1 MDAPPTPTPAPSRT
15 WTVLSL
21 IEWSQ
26 SHLQEHGFDE
36 ARLHAELLLAH
47 VLGLVRLDL
56 YLQFD
61 RLLTPAELAAYR
73 ALFKRRLTHEPL
85 QYILGETAF
94 MGLTMFVERGVLIPR
109 PETELLVELALQII
123 NKKEGGGRA
132 QVLDIGTGSGN
143 IAVALG
149 HHAPGAQI
157 IGIDVSPEAIAVAA
171 RNVERHKLGNVGLQV
186 LDVFSGLFAGRD
198 LDLIVSNPPYIS
210 REQFT
215 TLEPEVRDFEPRG
228 ALTDDGDGMVFH
240 RRLAPLTLELLRS
253 GGEVLFEIGFGQDT
267 DVARLLT
274 GCGYNAVRVTR
285 DYAGIPRVV
294 HGVKSKARGG
304 TDTCVW

>member
-1 MDAPPTPTPAPSRT
+1 MDARPTPAPAPSHT

-26 SHLQEHGFDE
+26 RYLQERGFDE

-47 VLGLVRLDL
+47 VLGLLRLDL

-61 RLLTPAELAAYR
+61 RPLTPAELAAYR

-85 QYILGETAF
+85 QYIVGETGF
-94 MGLTMFVERGVLIPR
+94 MGLTMVVERGVLIPR
-109 PETELLVELALQII
+109 PETELLVEMALEII
-123 NKKEGGGRA
+123 KKKEGGGA

-157 IGIDVSPEAIAVAA
+157 FGIDISPEAIAVAA
-171 RNVERHKLGNVGLQV
+171 RNIERHGLGNVAVQA
-186 LDVFSGLFAGRD
+186 LDVFSGLFDGRD
-198 LDLIVSNPPYIS
+198 LDLIVSNPPYVS
-210 REQFT
+210 REQFAA
-215 TLEPEVRDFEPRG
+215 LEPEVRDFEPRG
-228 ALTDDGDGMVFH
+228 ALTDDGDGMSFY
-240 RRLAPLTLELLRS
+240 RRLAPLALELLRP

-267 DVARLLT
+267 DIARLFN
-274 GCGYNAVRVTR
+274 GCGYREVGVTR
-285 DYAGIPRVV
+285 DYAGIPRVI
-294 HGVKSKARGG
+294 HGVKSQKA
-304 TDTCVW
+304 

>member
-1 MDAPPTPTPAPSRT
+1 MDARPTPTPTPSRT

-26 SHLQEHGFDE
+26 LYLQERGFDE

-47 VLGLVRLDL
+47 VLGWLRLDL

-61 RLLTPAELAAYR
+61 RPLTPAELAAYR

-94 MGLTMFVERGVLIPR
+94 MGLTMVVERGVLIPR

-123 NKKEGGGRA
+123 NKKEGGGA

-157 IGIDVSPEAIAVAA
+157 FGIDVSPEAIAVAA
-171 RNVERHKLGNVGLQV
+171 RNVERHKLSNVSVQV
-186 LDVFSGLFAGRD
+186 LDILSGLFAGRD

-210 REQFT
+210 REQFA

-228 ALTDDGDGMVFH
+228 ALTDDGDGMTFY
-240 RRLAPLTLELLRS
+240 RRLAPITLELLRP

-267 DVARLLT
+267 DVARLLA
-274 GCGYNAVRVTR
+274 GCGYSAVGVTK

-294 HGVKSKARGG
+294 HGVKNQSAGRN
-304 TDTCVW
+304 

>member
-1 MDAPPTPTPAPSRT
+1 MDARPTPTPTPSHT

-21 IEWSQ
+21 VEWSQ
-26 SHLQEHGFDE
+26 RYLQERGFDE

-47 VLGLVRLDL
+47 VLGLLRLDL

-61 RLLTPAELAAYR
+61 RPLTPAELAAYR

-94 MGLTMFVERGVLIPR
+94 MGLTMFVEQGVLIPR
-109 PETELLVELALQII
+109 PETELLVELALEII
-123 NKKEGGGRA
+123 SKNEGGGA

-157 IGIDVSPEAIAVAA
+157 VGIDVRPEAIAVAA
-171 RNVERHKLGNVGLQV
+171 RNVERHKLRNVGLQV
-186 LDVFSGLFAGRD
+186 LDVFSGLFAGKN
-198 LDLIVSNPPYIS
+198 LDLIVSNPPYVS
-210 REQFT
+210 GEQFA
-215 TLEPEVRDFEPRG
+215 TLEPEVRDFEPRE
-228 ALTDDGDGMVFH
+228 ALTDDGDGMTFY
-240 RRLAPLTLELLRS
+240 RRLAPIILELLRP
-253 GGEVLFEIGFGQDT
+253 GGEVLLEIGFGQDT

-274 GCGYNAVRVTR
+274 GYGYSAVEITR

-294 HGVKSKARGG
+294 RGVKSQRIGR
-304 TDTCVW
+304 D